1 MVLDIKM
8 HNVHDWVQRY
18 RSILSNGRKEPLA
31 GERNSKLSDL
41 VELSVMIWLFLPY
54 LGPNECL

>member
-1 MVLDIKM
+1 M